1 MEETIPKID
10 ILGTGLRIK
19 QIMQEKNF
27 TVKDIQDYLGFGTAQ
42 SIYHWFKGR
51 NMPTI
56 DNLYALSELF
66 GVPIDEM
73 ICGNRKNTVRR
84 HRLFSYCEAIT
95 ARLRGITVCEQ
106 TEVDIY
112 KFDL

>member
-1 MEETIPKID
+1 MGEANPKID
-10 ILGTGLRIK
+10 IQGTGLRIK

-51 NMPTI
+51 NMPTV

-73 ICGNRKNTVRR
+73 ICGDRKNIRG
-84 HRLFSYCEAIT
+84 HRLFSYCEVIT
-95 ARLRGITVCEQ
+95 ARLRGVAPCEQ
-106 TEVDIY
+106 TEVEIY
-112 KFDL
+112 KL